1 MALLNAHCNGYCYF
15 KDSSM
20 VFTDT
25 FCFNFTVA
33 LPNKNNNNNYN
44 NNNEMENSGID
55 LGISESAENYLNNCL
70 RFQQLSE

>member
-1 MALLNAHCNGYCYF
+1 
-15 KDSSM
+15 M

-44 NNNEMENSGID
+44 NNNNNNNNNNKKKKKKMENS
-55 LGISESAENYLNNCL
+55 GISESAENY
-70 RFQQLSE
+70 